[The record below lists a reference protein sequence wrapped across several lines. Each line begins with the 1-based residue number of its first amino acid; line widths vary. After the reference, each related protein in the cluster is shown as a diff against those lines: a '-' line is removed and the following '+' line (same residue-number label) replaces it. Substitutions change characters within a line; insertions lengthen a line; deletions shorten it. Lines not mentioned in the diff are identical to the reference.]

1 MARLEGKIGIVT
13 GAGSGIGQVTAALLP
28 ERGAVVIISNINGP
42 AAESVACGLKER
54 GLFAVPTTTDI
65 DAGLLARVSRV
76 DVSGALLGAKQ
87 GISQMLARGGGVIIN
102 TSARTVLSRELVRPM
117 YGTSK
122 ASIIGMAR
130 NIATQYGKLRDS
142 FDGYNVVR
150 HPHTRGSCDDST
162 RGASV
167 SDTPHPAAMRWPLRR
182 HCQPRGL
189 SYVQ

>member
-1 MARLEGKIGIVT
+1 MARLDENIGIVT
-13 GAGSGIGQVTAALLP
+13 GAGSGIGQVTATLLR
-28 ERGAVVIISNINGP
+28 ERGAAVIISNINSP
-42 AAESVACGLKER
+42 ATESVACGLKER
-54 GLFAVPTTTDI
+54 GSFAVTTTTDI
-65 DAGLLARVSRV
+65 DVDLLARIPRV
-76 DVSGALLGAKQ
+76 NVSGFLLDARQ
-87 GISQMLARGGGVIIN
+87 GISQILARGGGVIIN

-167 SDTPHPAAMRWPLRR
+167 SDTPHPAATSRPPQR

-189 SYVQ
+189 CCVQ